1 MNVDLLL
8 ASGGVI
14 VVDPPSGPPRKFEY
28 SGVGIGLSI
37 PILKWLKLQKLELP
51 KISIRGHG
59 IGGSGSAKGFD
70 SNGTVYM
77 TETFHGDELEAQNFE
92 GGIIYLDWS
101 AGYLAGWSGSY
112 LLAGIN
118 LELMKA
124 AMVPW
129 AGGTFLRQ
137 AIMSAPVFIKTQGR
151 MEGLTD
157 SIGAGLMFGQIHY
170 QGAEA
175 D

>member
-1 MNVDLLL
+1 
-8 ASGGVI
+8 
-14 VVDPPSGPPRKFEY
+14 
-28 SGVGIGLSI
+28 
-37 PILKWLKLQKLELP
+37 
-51 KISIRGHG
+51 
-59 IGGSGSAKGFD
+59 
-70 SNGTVYM
+70 M

-118 LELMKA
+118 LEIMKA